1 MSQVISTPEILN
13 ELFLNSDKTIINN
26 SLTVCKQW
34 NDILN
39 KEYFWKQYYNQHFR
53 NNNKSLNKLASR
65 LPNHN
70 FKNLCHFKM
79 ANKRER
85 VSNLKDKQNFPYCD
99 LSGLTNFRDDVVCIK
114 EDCMIWFDKDK
125 LTLNF
130 VEFAQPED
138 VREFHVGSNIL
149 MVDIIDNLII
159 CLNSEYIII
168 LFSRSKLHKKW
179 HVRLVN
185 EPGHENGQLF
195 IINSCILDN
204 MFTISFFEL
213 LPQAQE
219 NEEGEE
225 GEAQENQGEFK
236 IYVWDLSVLVEALKY
251 ENVDEKYY
259 YEINVNH
266 LIIPVNFNP
275 YIVHNCIIE
284 EKNKETGEL
293 EKNYL
298 IMSCTSNDG
307 IITIFSFDDN
317 LRSKAVTNYKYDL
330 EDDILLWASVHKDG
344 TILAIGKKEIEIFSL
359 NQTEIE
365 QHRKISAD
373 VFNSFNLYD
382 IVLTPDLI
390 YIMMFIQ
397 AQEEEDNDNGE
408 EDDDEN
414 RGEIRVA
421 VVDISDDQK
430 QKEGESTMTTT
441 TTTKEPRLE
450 PLCIKW
456 CNKELCFNKFIE
468 TGIIQYDPKTKNII
482 FKPFSKCLC

>member
-1 MSQVISTPEILN
+1 MYIKNKYIYKYILSFKIILKYIITIKLLLKYQCIFKIEYIYIYICIYIYISMSIYIY
-13 ELFLNSDKTIINN
+13 LF
-26 SLTVCKQW
+26 
-34 NDILN
+34 
-39 KEYFWKQYYNQHFR
+39 
-53 NNNKSLNKLASR
+53 
-65 LPNHN
+65 N
-70 FKNLCHFKM
+70 FF
-79 ANKRER
+79 
-85 VSNLKDKQNFPYCD
+85 SFFFFFY
-99 LSGLTNFRDDVVCIK
+99 SDVVCIK

-382 IVLTPDLI
+382 IV
-390 YIMMFIQ
+390 
-397 AQEEEDNDNGE
+397 
-408 EDDDEN
+408 
-414 RGEIRVA
+414 
-421 VVDISDDQK
+421 S
-430 QKEGESTMTTT
+430 
-441 TTTKEPRLE
+441 
-450 PLCIKW
+450 
-456 CNKELCFNKFIE
+456 
-468 TGIIQYDPKTKNII
+468 II
-482 FKPFSKCLC
+482 F